1 MNIIQIAHNPIYGD
15 ARVRKYIRTLGNKG
29 EGHKVYVI
37 GVDNKMIRIPNES
50 LDEGEEKHKVL
61 SLDKLRFKLSGK
73 LREIFGNFIKITFYL
88 TGFLFLIFY
97 IEPPNLINFFK
108 NNTNYFL
115 YASIALNIFF
125 FLMIFLSKGQKL
137 LKKVRKKIRLNR
149 LLMRIGFLLAKPF
162 TRLISIYSFYKILTD
177 ELKTYEKKNIDV
189 IHVHDHVALFSAL
202 LQKHL
207 FPRAKIIWDAHE
219 LYVDKN
225 TTGFYVS
232 TIVDLFLRFYG
243 HRIDHVITINDSFKL
258 IYKKKYFKNQPVDV
272 VMNATD
278 FNEAIDINH
287 KSDLI
292 PKSIKSNKKVLLFQG
307 GLAKNR
313 GIEQLLLAAKHISD
327 DWNIVFMG
335 RGELEPLIIETKKI
349 LKNIFLIPPVDQKD
363 LFNWTSSAD
372 LGIIP
377 YRNVNKNHLYC
388 TPNKL
393 WEFTNAGVPFIATDL
408 IEIGSFLRKNNV
420 GFLLNREF
428 SVEDIYKIINE
439 ISFED
444 LQNKRHECIK
454 QSKNLGWNMY
464 KKVILDAYRIE

>member
-1 MNIIQIAHNPIYGD
+1 
-15 ARVRKYIRTLGNKG
+15 
-29 EGHKVYVI
+29 
-37 GVDNKMIRIPNES
+37 
-50 LDEGEEKHKVL
+50 
-61 SLDKLRFKLSGK
+61 
-73 LREIFGNFIKITFYL
+73 
-88 TGFLFLIFY
+88 
-97 IEPPNLINFFK
+97 
-108 NNTNYFL
+108 
-115 YASIALNIFF
+115 
-125 FLMIFLSKGQKL
+125 
-137 LKKVRKKIRLNR
+137 
-149 LLMRIGFLLAKPF
+149 
-162 TRLISIYSFYKILTD
+162 
-177 ELKTYEKKNIDV
+177 
-189 IHVHDHVALFSAL
+189 
-202 LQKHL
+202 
-207 FPRAKIIWDAHE
+207 
-219 LYVDKN
+219 
-225 TTGFYVS
+225 
-232 TIVDLFLRFYG
+232 
-243 HRIDHVITINDSFKL
+243 
-258 IYKKKYFKNQPVDV
+258 
-272 VMNATD
+272 
-278 FNEAIDINH
+278 
-287 KSDLI
+287 
-292 PKSIKSNKKVLLFQG
+292 
-307 GLAKNR
+307 LAKNR

-428 SVEDIYKIINE
+428 SVEDIYKMINE